1 MLCERPSVTQ
11 IIWGELASISISLSV
26 PVTGSTKL
34 KTDMMEQYSSTRVTT
49 DKGDGPSSNTKQKK
63 VEDLG
68 KLPVF
73 QLLENS

>member
-1 MLCERPSVTQ
+1 MVMVSNETK
-11 IIWGELASISISLSV
+11 
-26 PVTGSTKL
+26 GSTKL